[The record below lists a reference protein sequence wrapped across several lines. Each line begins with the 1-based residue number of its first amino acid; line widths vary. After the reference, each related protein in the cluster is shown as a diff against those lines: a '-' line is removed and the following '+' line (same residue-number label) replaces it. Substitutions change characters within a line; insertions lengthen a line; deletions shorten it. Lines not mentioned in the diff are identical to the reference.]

1 MLIVFI
7 RAVILYLALILGIR
21 LMGKRQIGELQP
33 SELVTTVLLSN
44 IATLPV
50 EDTGIPMIMGI
61 IPIYT
66 LISLDVIMSY
76 VSLKWRKVRKL
87 VCGSPKVVISNGR
100 VDQKQLI
107 RLRYTADDLLASLRS
122 MSIFDISEV
131 QLAVVETNG
140 SLSVYQKKA
149 SQPVTCEDM
158 KIKGESTD
166 PPQLIIDS
174 GKLIPGALEG
184 IGFDRRWLDSTLKAH
199 GSRLSDVFL
208 MTCDSSGK
216 HVIIPFERQAKG
228 L

>member
-7 RAVILYLALILGIR
+7 RAVILYLALVFGIR

>member
-7 RAVILYLALILGIR
+7 RAVILYLALVFGIR

-50 EDTGIPMIMGI
+50 EDTGIPMIIGI

-66 LISLDVIMSY
+66 LISIDVIMSY

-87 VCGSPKVVISNGR
+87 VCGSPKIVISNGR

-158 KIKGESTD
+158 KIQSEDSDPPMLVIENGCIIDNSLEST
-166 PPQLIIDS
+166 
-174 GKLIPGALEG
+174 G
-184 IGFDRRWLDSTLKAH
+184 LD
-199 GSRLSDVFL
+199 
-208 MTCDSSGK
+208 
-216 HVIIPFERQAKG
+216 RQALLGELEERKLSPDDIYICTADKNG
-228 L
+228 IVNLIRKEE